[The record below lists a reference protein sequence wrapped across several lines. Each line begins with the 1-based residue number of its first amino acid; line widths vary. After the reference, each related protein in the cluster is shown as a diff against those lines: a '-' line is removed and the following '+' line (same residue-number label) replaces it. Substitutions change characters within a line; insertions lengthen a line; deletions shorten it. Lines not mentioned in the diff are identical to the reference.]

1 MREGIIA
8 MLGIIAVL
16 VIRDMAKTILS
27 QRKEKDLSEIYDKHP
42 QKEQMERYAES
53 FQKLA
58 DTFYSM
64 PFQKERLTEAE
75 TGEIFRNLRK
85 GVCARC
91 SRTESCWNLCGH
103 LTYRQGCELLEALEE
118 GDQEKILGAFGEWT
132 EHCVNGARFLEEMRQ
147 QFFLARQNL
156 AWSNRLMENRLA
168 MAEQLNEVA
177 HIMQMAAEDI
187 YNIAGV
193 PSQLEGQARR
203 VLKKIHVVVKKMWT
217 LEKPEDRKKVF
228 VTLRVRGGQ
237 CVTAGEV
244 ARKLSEVYDLRL
256 VPARESRNVLNSE
269 YSTVLF
275 TEDTNYRVLYS
286 AAKITRE
293 KETVS
298 GDSYACCDGG
308 GSLVLCLS
316 DGMGSGL
323 AANRESEAVVDLLE
337 EFITSGFSKETAA
350 KMINSSLVLQQ
361 NDGMFSTVDVCSLDL
376 YTGVCNFLKAGA
388 ASTFIRRDQWVETIR
403 STSMAAGLI
412 QQLDFETSVRKL
424 YDGDYLVMVT
434 DGVLDAL
441 PASRE
446 EETMKDI
453 LLNIHSPSPREFGR
467 AVLEKVLSYCGYR
480 ARDDMT
486 VLVAGI
492 WKKA

>member
-1 MREGIIA
+1 MHEGIIA

-27 QRKEKDLSEIYDKHP
+27 DRKEKNLSEIYDNHP

-58 DTFYSM
+58 NTFYNM
-64 PFQKERLTEAE
+64 PFRKEKLTASEC
-75 TGEIFRNLRK
+75 GEIFRNLRK
-85 GVCARC
+85 GVCAHC
-91 SRTESCWNLCGH
+91 TKTESCWNLCYH

-118 GDQEKILGAFGEWT
+118 GDQQKILKAFGDWT
-132 EHCVNGARFLEEMRQ
+132 EHCVNGARFLEELRQ

-156 AWSNRLMENRLA
+156 VWSNRLIENRLA
-168 MAEQLNEVA
+168 VAEQLNEVA
-177 HIMQMAAEDI
+177 HIMQMTAEDI
-187 YNIAGV
+187 CSIEGV
-193 PSQLEGQARR
+193 PSQLEGQARKA
-203 VLKKIHVVVKKMWT
+203 LKKLHVVVKKMWM
-217 LEKPEDRKKVF
+217 LEKSQERIKVF

-237 CVTAGEV
+237 CVTVGEV
-244 ARKLSEVYDLRL
+244 ARKLSEIYGTRL
-256 VPARESRNVLNSE
+256 VPARENRNVLNSE

-286 AAKITRE
+286 AAKITKE

-298 GDSYACCDGG
+298 GDSYACCDGDG
-308 GSLVLCLS
+308 RLVMCLS

-323 AANRESEAVVDLLE
+323 DANRESEAVVELLE

-350 KMINSSLVLQQ
+350 KMINSALVLQRS
-361 NDGMFSTVDVCSLDL
+361 DGMFSTVDVCSLDL

-388 ASTFIRRDQWVETIR
+388 AATFIRRDQWVETIS
-403 STSMAAGLI
+403 STSMAAGLV
-412 QQLDFETSVRKL
+412 QQLDFDTSVKKL

-441 PASRE
+441 PLSRE

-453 LLNIHSPSPREFGR
+453 LLNIHCSAPREFGR
-467 AVLEKVLSYCGYR
+467 AVLERVLSYCGYR

>member
-1 MREGIIA
+1 M
-8 MLGIIAVL
+8 
-16 VIRDMAKTILS
+16 
-27 QRKEKDLSEIYDKHP
+27 
-42 QKEQMERYAES
+42 
-53 FQKLA
+53 
-58 DTFYSM
+58 
-64 PFQKERLTEAE
+64 
-75 TGEIFRNLRK
+75 
-85 GVCARC
+85 
-91 SRTESCWNLCGH
+91 
-103 LTYRQGCELLEALEE
+103 
-118 GDQEKILGAFGEWT
+118 
-132 EHCVNGARFLEEMRQ
+132 
-147 QFFLARQNL
+147 
-156 AWSNRLMENRLA
+156 
-168 MAEQLNEVA
+168 
-177 HIMQMAAEDI
+177 
-187 YNIAGV
+187 
-193 PSQLEGQARR
+193 
-203 VLKKIHVVVKKMWT
+203 
-217 LEKPEDRKKVF
+217 
-228 VTLRVRGGQ
+228 RGGQ

-350 KMINSSLVLQQ
+350 KMINSALVLQQ

>member
-1 MREGIIA
+1 MG
-8 MLGIIAVL
+8 
-16 VIRDMAKTILS
+16 S
-27 QRKEKDLSEIYDKHP
+27 
-42 QKEQMERYAES
+42 
-53 FQKLA
+53 
-58 DTFYSM
+58 
-64 PFQKERLTEAE
+64 
-75 TGEIFRNLRK
+75 
-85 GVCARC
+85 
-91 SRTESCWNLCGH
+91 
-103 LTYRQGCELLEALEE
+103 
-118 GDQEKILGAFGEWT
+118 
-132 EHCVNGARFLEEMRQ
+132 
-147 QFFLARQNL
+147 
-156 AWSNRLMENRLA
+156 
-168 MAEQLNEVA
+168 
-177 HIMQMAAEDI
+177 
-187 YNIAGV
+187 
-193 PSQLEGQARR
+193 PS
-203 VLKKIHVVVKKMWT
+203 
-217 LEKPEDRKKVF
+217 
-228 VTLRVRGGQ
+228 
-237 CVTAGEV
+237 
-244 ARKLSEVYDLRL
+244 
-256 VPARESRNVLNSE
+256 
-269 YSTVLF
+269 
-275 TEDTNYRVLYS
+275 LYS
-286 AAKITRE
+286 ARKTTLALAVALSFAWQAPVFAHGGEAHMVPMDKTL
-293 KETVS
+293 KEFGADVQWDDYAQLFTLIKDGAYVKVKPGAQTAIVNGQPLALQVPVVMKDNKAWVS
-298 GDSYACCDGG
+298 DTFIND
-308 GSLVLCLS
+308 VFQ
-316 DGMGSGL
+316 SGL
-323 AANRESEAVVDLLE
+323 DQTFQVEKRPHPLNALTADEIKQAVEIVKASADFKPNTRFTEISLLPPDKEAVWAFALENKPVDQPRKADVIMLDGKHIIEAVVDLLE

-350 KMINSSLVLQQ
+350 KMINSALVLQQ

>member
-1 MREGIIA
+1 MHQGIIA

-16 VIRDMAKTILS
+16 VIRDMAKTVLS
-27 QRKEKDLSEIYDKHP
+27 ERKEKNLTEIYDKHP

-58 DTFYSM
+58 NTFYNM
-64 PFQKERLTEAE
+64 PFRKEQLTGAE
-75 TGEIFRNLRK
+75 TEEIFSNLRK
-85 GVCARC
+85 GICARC
-91 SRTESCWNLCGH
+91 SRTESCWNLCYH
-103 LTYRQGCELLEALEE
+103 LTYRQGCELLEALEDGE
-118 GDQEKILGAFGEWT
+118 QEKILVAFGDWT
-132 EHCVNGARFLEEMRQ
+132 EYCVNGARFLEELRQ

-156 AWSNRLMENRLA
+156 LWNNRLIENRLA
-168 MAEQLNEVA
+168 VAEQLNEVA

-187 YNIAGV
+187 YSIAGV
-193 PSQLEGQARR
+193 PSDLEGQARKL
-203 VLKKIHVVVKKMWT
+203 LKKLHVVVKKMWM

-237 CVTAGEV
+237 CVTVGEV
-244 ARKLSEVYDLRL
+244 ARKLSEVYDTRL
-256 VPARESRNVLNSE
+256 VPARENRNVLNSE
-269 YSTVLF
+269 YTTVLF
-275 TEDTNYRVLYS
+275 TEDTNYRVLYG
-286 AAKITRE
+286 AARITRE

-298 GDSYACCDGG
+298 GDSYACCGGDGQ
-308 GSLVLCLS
+308 LVMCLS

-323 AANRESEAVVDLLE
+323 AANRESEAVVELLE
-337 EFITSGFSKETAA
+337 EFISSGFSKETAA
-350 KMINSSLVLQQ
+350 KMINSALVLQRS
-361 NDGMFSTVDVCSLDL
+361 DGMFSTVDVCSLDL

-388 ASTFIRRDQWVETIR
+388 AATFIRRDQWVETIR
-403 STSMAAGLI
+403 STSMAAGLV
-412 QQLDFETSVRKL
+412 QQLDFETAVRKL
-424 YDGDYLVMVT
+424 YDGDYLIMVT

-441 PASRE
+441 PAARE

-453 LLNIHSPSPREFGR
+453 LLNIHCPSPREFGR

-492 WKKA
+492 WKKG